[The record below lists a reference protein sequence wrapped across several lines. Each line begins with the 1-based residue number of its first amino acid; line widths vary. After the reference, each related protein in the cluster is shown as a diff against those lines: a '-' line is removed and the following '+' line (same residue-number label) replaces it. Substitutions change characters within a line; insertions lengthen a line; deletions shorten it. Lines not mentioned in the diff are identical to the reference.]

1 MAIFIPWTD
10 GHLLISMR
18 SKSHAEAVVSIET
31 VYGMRSA
38 AVQDC

>member
-1 MAIFIPWTD
+1 MAILIPWTD

-18 SKSHAEAVVSIET
+18 SGSHAEAVVSIET